1 LISFCSLLYYKDLNE
16 HIRRHKIEKILIPLD
31 ETVMKSCILRPSK
44 FEKRP
49 EFGEHRHPFVKNPNI
64 YLKSYDRRVLIR
76 WHLLLRLS
84 LNPELTRMRKHLI
97 ESKKNEKKN
106 SSKEKF
112 ISKVKKVI
120 NINRVIKANIKNEAN
135 GFSTIKL

>member
-1 LISFCSLLYYKDLNE
+1 
-16 HIRRHKIEKILIPLD
+16 
-31 ETVMKSCILRPSK
+31 MKSCILRPSK

-120 NINRVIKANIKNEAN
+120 NITCDILKTFRLDIENLTYDKPSRTNRNIWDKIASAYFKRHEYTDVIKIY
-135 GFSTIKL
+135 TWW